1 LISSVR
7 LKFTRLFFG
16 GGQSRGG
23 EGAGAEYIVSSLSA
37 MERVVEQEEEEEEG
51 EEE

>member
-1 LISSVR
+1 MSKVR
-7 LKFTRLFFG
+7 LKLTRRFFG

-23 EGAGAEYIVSSLSA
+23 DGAGAEYMVSSLSA
-37 MERVVEQEEEEEEG
+37 IDRLVEQEEEEEEG

>member
-1 LISSVR
+1 MSRVR
-7 LKFTRLFFG
+7 LKLTRRFFG

-23 EGAGAEYIVSSLSA
+23 DGAGAEYMVSNLSA
-37 MERVVEQEEEEEEG
+37 IERLVEQEEEEEEG